1 MASEDGDIFSRFESS
16 QQYQVGEKQCPNLLR
31 RLTQVNLNLG
41 STSLAIS
48 ATVVPVVVRVFA
60 GRSQTIIFKL
70 ISNSLSLGRCGCHSE
85 SVNLK
90 QKTHGDWYLDSLSK
104 CYHGM
109 NARRSRWREINIG
122 SGNGLVSWGT
132 KPLPKPVLVMT
143 SDAIWR
149 HKANTLKTRLHS
161 YGQK

>member
-31 RLTQVNLNLG
+31 RSTQVNLNFGL
-41 STSLAIS
+41 TSLAIS
-48 ATVVPVVVRVFA
+48 TTVVPVVVRVFCGA
-60 GRSQTIIFKL
+60 VADNHFQTYLELVVPWEMWLPFRKCKFKT
-70 ISNSLSLGRCGCHSE
+70 
-85 SVNLK
+85 K
-90 QKTHGDWYLDSLSK
+90 KHGDWYLDSLSK

-122 SGNGLVSWGT
+122 SGNGLVSWST
-132 KPLPKPVLVMT
+132 KPLPKPVLVIT

-149 HKANTLKTRLHS
+149 H
-161 YGQK
+161 